1 VTQRRSFT
9 LVEMVLV
16 IMLTLIL
23 TSLSIKG
30 LRGVSAWRSA
40 SAIQRVQADILH
52 ARNQAL
58 LSGRRTVCILD
69 LDSHTYEIQQE
80 TTPAS
85 GPISAAPIEHPLS
98 REPWRVALQELSGGL
113 RISAAPTPTFGFG
126 VDGMLVGTSGAH
138 LSGDINVTFSNGA
151 TLTVLAGSGLPEVD
165 WP

>member
-1 VTQRRSFT
+1 MTQRRSFT
-9 LVEMVLV
+9 LTEMVLV

-40 SAIQRVQADILH
+40 AAIQRVQSDVLH
-52 ARNQAL
+52 ARNRAL
-58 LSGRRTVCILD
+58 LSGRRTLCILE

-98 REPWRVALQELSGGL
+98 REPWRVALRDLSSGL

-126 VDGMLVGTSGAH
+126 VDGMPVGTSGAH
-138 LSGDINVTFSNGA
+138 LGSDIDVTFNNGA
-151 TLTVLAGSGLPEVD
+151 TLTVLAGSGLSEVD